1 METSSRST
9 ARWFGLAASV
19 VVLGACTGNGA
30 GSLQPLVQ
38 AVTRLVSYDSCDDA
52 LAQLKEAV
60 EEHVTAYGL
69 GGPLLEAYATGAG
82 ETGGD
87 DRLASVPE
95 AAEAAPDQASGYST
109 TNTHEVGVDEPDLVK
124 TDGRRIVTVVDGV
137 LRVIDAES
145 KRVTGELELSDDQGQ
160 WWADQLLLSDD
171 RALLLGHGAIPF
183 AEPAP
188 LLGPDIA
195 QSTFLAPGSRLVLVD
210 LSEGPTVVS
219 ELELDGTYVDARQ
232 VGSVARLV
240 IRSGIGSR
248 LGWAYP
254 DEARTEAE
262 ALAANRE
269 ILAEST
275 IEDWLPRYA
284 LSGAGGSGEGPLVG
298 CDDIR
303 HPEVYS
309 GTAMLTV
316 LSVDLSGSLRAEGSV
331 GVMADG
337 QTVYGTESSL
347 YIADD
352 HSSFAIPT
360 DIEPSATS
368 LTEPL
373 AEPQTE
379 VHKFDVTEP
388 GQPRYVGSGVVDG
401 RILNQYSLSEYEGDL
416 RIATTEDDLGVA
428 PVPVTGDLPASQ
440 SRVAVLTQ
448 RGDRLVEV
456 GSVGG
461 LGKGEQIYAVR
472 FVGPVGYVV
481 TFRRTDPLYTLD
493 LSDPTRPRVV
503 GELKIPGYSAYLH
516 PAGDGRLIGVGQD
529 ADVNGAA
536 LGSQVSL
543 FDLSDAAAP
552 TRLDTYTITGGG
564 WSDVEYDPH
573 AFLYWPDTGTVVIPV
588 SAYGDVAGSLE
599 NGDELAMAGGALV
612 LRLDGDAL
620 IEVGVLS
627 HVRPAGQGESLHD
640 PSIRRSLVI
649 GETLWTVSGSGA
661 MASDLDDLTEQA
673 WVPFAG

>member
-9 ARWFGLAASV
+9 ARWLGLATSV
-19 VVLGACTGNGA
+19 VVLGACTGNSA
-30 GSLQPLVQ
+30 GSLQPLAQ
-38 AVTRLVSYDSCDDA
+38 AATRLVSYDSCEDA
-52 LAQLKEAV
+52 LAQLKEAAG
-60 EEHVTAYGL
+60 EHVTAYGL
-69 GGPLLEAYATGAG
+69 GEPYFAMDEAGAG
-82 ETGGD
+82 TTGGD
-87 DRLASVPE
+87 DRLSSVPE
-95 AAEAAPDQASGYST
+95 AAVPAPDQASGYST

-124 TDGRRIVTVVDGV
+124 TDGRRIVTTVDGA

-145 KRVTGELELSDDQGQ
+145 KLVTGELQLSDDQGQ
-160 WWADQLLLSDD
+160 WWADRLLLSGD
-171 RALLLGHGAIPF
+171 RALVLGHGAIPF
-183 AEPAP
+183 AEPTP
-188 LLGPDIA
+188 PLGPDVA
-195 QSTFLAPGSRLVLVD
+195 RSTFLPSGSRLVLLD
-210 LSEGPTVVS
+210 LAEEPTVVS

-240 IRSGIGSR
+240 IRSGPR
-248 LGWAYP
+248 LAWTYP
-254 DEARTEAE
+254 DEGRTEAE
-262 ALAANRE
+262 ALATNRE

-284 LSGAGGSGEGPLVG
+284 LSGAGDPNEGPLVD

-316 LSVDLSGSLRAEGSV
+316 LSVDLAVSLRAEGSV

-352 HSSFAIPT
+352 HSSFAFPT
-360 DIEPSATS
+360 DIGPGVVS
-368 LTEPL
+368 P

-401 RILNQYSLSEYEGDL
+401 RMLNQYSLSEYDGHL
-416 RIATTEDDLGVA
+416 RIATTEDDLSVA
-428 PVPVTGDLPASQ
+428 PVPVPDDVPASQ
-440 SRVAVLTQ
+440 SRVAVLAQ

-461 LGKGEQIYAVR
+461 LGRGEQIYAVR

-481 TFRRTDPLYTLD
+481 TFRQTDPLYTLD
-493 LSDPTRPRVV
+493 LSDPTRPRVI

-529 ADVNGAA
+529 ADANGQVR
-536 LGSQVSL
+536 GSQVSL
-543 FDLSDAAAP
+543 FDVSDLAAP
-552 TRLDTYTITGGG
+552 TRLDNYTVTGG
-564 WSDVEYDPH
+564 WSDVEHDPH

-588 SAYGDVAGSLE
+588 WAYGDVGGSLE
-599 NGDELAMAGGALV
+599 NGDELATAGGALV

-620 IEVGVLS
+620 VELGVLS
-627 HVRPAGQGESLHD
+627 HVRSTGRGERLHD

-661 MASDLDDLTEQA
+661 MASDLDDLAEQA

>member
-1 METSSRST
+1 
-9 ARWFGLAASV
+9 V

-30 GSLQPLVQ
+30 GSLQPLAQ
-38 AVTRLVSYDSCDDA
+38 AATRLVSYDSCEDA
-52 LAQLKEAV
+52 LAQLKEALG
-60 EEHVTAYGL
+60 EQVTAYGL
-69 GGPLLEAYATGAG
+69 GGPEIAVDATGDG
-82 ETGGD
+82 TTGGD
-87 DRLASVPE
+87 DRRSSWSE
-95 AAEAAPDQASGYST
+95 AAAAAPDQESGYST

-124 TDGRRIVTVVDGV
+124 TDGRRIVTAVDGA
-137 LRVIDAES
+137 LHVIDAES
-145 KRVTGELELSDDQGQ
+145 KLVTGELELSDEQGQ
-160 WWADQLLLSDD
+160 WWADQLLLSGD

-183 AEPAP
+183 AQRAP

-195 QSTFLAPGSRLVLVD
+195 RSTFLPSGSRLVLID
-210 LSEGPTVVS
+210 LSEEPTVVS

-232 VGSVARLV
+232 VGSIARLV

-248 LGWAYP
+248 LTWAYP
-254 DEARTEAE
+254 DEGRTEAE
-262 ALAANRE
+262 ALVTNRE

-284 LSGAGGSGEGPLVG
+284 LSGAGDPNEGPLVD

-316 LSVDLSGSLRAEGSV
+316 LSVDLAGSLRAEGSV

-352 HSSFAIPT
+352 HSSFAFPT
-360 DIEPSATS
+360 DIGPSAP
-368 LTEPL
+368 LL

-401 RILNQYSLSEYEGDL
+401 RILNQYSLSEYDGHL
-416 RIATTEDDLGVA
+416 RIATTEDDLSVA
-428 PVPVTGDLPASQ
+428 PMPVPGDVPASQ

-481 TFRRTDPLYTLD
+481 TFRQTDPLYTLD

-529 ADVNGAA
+529 ANANGQVQ
-536 LGSQVSL
+536 GSQVSL
-543 FDLSDAAAP
+543 FDVSDVAAP
-552 TRLDTYTITGGG
+552 MRLDTYTITGG

-573 AFLYWPDTGTVVIPV
+573 AFLYWPDTGTVVMPV
-588 SAYGDVAGSLE
+588 WAYGAAGGSLE
-599 NGDELAMAGGALV
+599 NGEKLAMAAGALV

-627 HVRPAGQGESLHD
+627 HVRSAGQVDWSHD
-640 PSIRRSLVI
+640 PSIRRSLII

-661 MASDLDDLTEQA
+661 MASDLDDLAEQA

>member
-9 ARWFGLAASV
+9 ARWLGLAASV
-19 VVLGACTGNGA
+19 VVLGACTGNSA
-30 GSLQPLVQ
+30 GPFQPLAQ
-38 AVTRLVSYDSCDDA
+38 AATRLVSYDSCEDA

-60 EEHVTAYGL
+60 GEHVTAYGL
-69 GGPLLEAYATGAG
+69 GGPEIAVDAG
-82 ETGGD
+82 TTGGD
-87 DRLASVPE
+87 DRLSSVPE
-95 AAEAAPDQASGYST
+95 AAAAPDQESGYST

-124 TDGRRIVTVVDGV
+124 TDGRRIVTAVDGA

-145 KRVTGELELSDDQGQ
+145 KLVTGELKLSDDQGQ
-160 WWADQLLLSDD
+160 WWADQLLLSGD

-195 QSTFLAPGSRLVLVD
+195 RSTFLPSGSRLVLVD
-210 LSEGPTVVS
+210 LSEEPTVVS

-240 IRSGIGSR
+240 VRSGIGSR
-248 LGWAYP
+248 LTWAYP
-254 DEARTEAE
+254 DGGRTEAE
-262 ALAANRE
+262 ALATNRE

-284 LSGAGGSGEGPLVG
+284 LSGAGDPNDGPLVD

-316 LSVDLSGSLRAEGSV
+316 LSVDLAGSLRAEGSV

-352 HSSFAIPT
+352 HSSFAFPT
-360 DIEPSATS
+360 DIGPSAP
-368 LTEPL
+368 LLAEPL

-401 RILNQYSLSEYEGDL
+401 WILNQYSLSEYDGHL
-416 RIATTEDDLGVA
+416 RIATTEDNLSVA
-428 PVPVTGDLPASQ
+428 PVPVPGDVPASQ

-481 TFRRTDPLYTLD
+481 TFRQTDPLYTLD

-516 PAGDGRLIGVGQD
+516 PAGDERLIGVGQD
-529 ADVNGAA
+529 ANANGQVQ
-536 LGSQVSL
+536 GSQVSL
-543 FDLSDAAAP
+543 FDVTDVAAP
-552 TRLDTYTITGGG
+552 TRLDTYTITGG

-573 AFLYWPDTGTVVIPV
+573 AFLYWPDTGTVVMPV
-588 SAYGDVAGSLE
+588 WAYGDAGGSLE
-599 NGDELAMAGGALV
+599 NGEELAMAAGALV

-627 HVRPAGQGESLHD
+627 HVRSAGQVDWSHD
-640 PSIRRSLVI
+640 PSIRRSLII

-661 MASDLDDLTEQA
+661 MASDLDDLAEQA

>member
-1 METSSRST
+1 M
-9 ARWFGLAASV
+9 

-30 GSLQPLVQ
+30 GSLQPLAQ
-38 AVTRLVSYDSCDDA
+38 AATRLVSYDSCEDA

-60 EEHVTAYGL
+60 GEHVTAYGL
-69 GGPLLEAYATGAG
+69 GGPEIAVDLSDAG
-82 ETGGD
+82 TTGGD
-87 DRLASVPE
+87 DRLSSVPE
-95 AAEAAPDQASGYST
+95 AAAAAPDQESGYST

-124 TDGRRIVTVVDGV
+124 TDGRRIVTAVDGA
-137 LRVIDAES
+137 LRVINAES
-145 KRVTGELELSDDQGQ
+145 KLVTGELELSDDQGQ
-160 WWADQLLLSDD
+160 WWADQLLLSGD

-195 QSTFLAPGSRLVLVD
+195 RSTFLPSGSRLVLID
-210 LSEGPTVVS
+210 LSEEPTVVS

-240 IRSGIGSR
+240 VRSGIGSR
-248 LGWAYP
+248 LTWAYP
-254 DEARTEAE
+254 DEGRTEAE
-262 ALAANRE
+262 ALATNRE

-284 LSGAGGSGEGPLVG
+284 LSGTGDPNEGPLVD

-316 LSVDLSGSLRAEGSV
+316 LSVDLAGSLRAEGSV

-352 HSSFAIPT
+352 HSSFAFPT
-360 DIEPSATS
+360 DIGPSAP
-368 LTEPL
+368 LLAEPL

-401 RILNQYSLSEYEGDL
+401 RILNQYSLSEYDGHL
-416 RIATTEDDLGVA
+416 RIATTEDDLSVA
-428 PVPVTGDLPASQ
+428 PMPVPGDVPASQ

-481 TFRRTDPLYTLD
+481 TFRQTDPLYTLD

-529 ADVNGAA
+529 ANANGQVQ
-536 LGSQVSL
+536 GSQVSL
-543 FDLSDAAAP
+543 FDVSDVAAP
-552 TRLDTYTITGGG
+552 TRLDTYTITGGS
-564 WSDVEYDPH
+564 SDVEYDPH
-573 AFLYWPDTGTVVIPV
+573 AFLYWPDTGTVVMPV
-588 SAYGDVAGSLE
+588 WAYGAAGGSLE
-599 NGDELAMAGGALV
+599 NGEKLAMAAGALV

-620 IEVGVLS
+620 IEIGVLS
-627 HVRPAGQGESLHD
+627 HVRSAGQVDWSHD
-640 PSIRRSLVI
+640 PSIRRSLII

-661 MASDLDDLTEQA
+661 MASDLDDLAEQA